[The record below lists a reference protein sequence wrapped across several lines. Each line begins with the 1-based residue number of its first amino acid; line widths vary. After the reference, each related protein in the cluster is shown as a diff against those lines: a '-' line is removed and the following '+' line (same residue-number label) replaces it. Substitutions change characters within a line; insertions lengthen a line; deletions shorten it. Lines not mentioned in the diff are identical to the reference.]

1 MFYSN
6 SLPTVYALTSIFTC
20 FTSFSLEEIDGTS
33 HLMHQKS
40 YEESKLSL
48 QIGSISYT
56 AQRTQLSCDTSIFFY
71 RICNC
76 KPVRNLTDINGT
88 AQLRILSDLDLS
100 LSVCKSLKLAS
111 IQSWILSI
119 ILSLSYLFGL

>member
-20 FTSFSLEEIDGTS
+20 FTSFSLEEIDRTS

-40 YEESKLSL
+40 YEESKLTL

-56 AQRTQLSCDTSIFFY
+56 AQRTQLCDTSIFFY
-71 RICNC
+71 RICNF

-88 AQLRILSDLDLS
+88 AQSYILSDLDLS
-100 LSVCKSLKLAS
+100 LSVYKSLKLAS